1 MSLSRFISLAV
12 LLASTALVS
21 CSPLP
26 ANTNTT
32 PADIIPRD
40 LGFNCGPQ
48 YYSLPEADD
57 AFGDGIRLLRNG
69 QTYAYARA
77 SGTCMSFLSPS
88 APTPGPHALPIF
100 SATVQN
106 HTQLSVRN
114 QKLTRHSLLPSCVS
128 QRRSRVS
135 ETRSRCLAMQRE
147 NAI

>member
-40 LGFNCGPQ
+40 LGYNCGPQ

-69 QTYAYARA
+69 QTYAYTRA
-77 SGTCMSFLSPS
+77 SGTCMSFLFSLRPH
-88 APTPGPHALPIF
+88 PHPRPPRTPHFLCNCPKSYPIEREK
-100 SATVQN
+100 SKTN
-106 HTQLSVRN
+106 STQLTTLMSFVTVIPCIRN
-114 QKLTRHSLLPSCVS
+114 QK
-128 QRRSRVS
+128 
-135 ETRSRCLAMQRE
+135 
-147 NAI
+147 